1 MKRILITGWAW
12 FIGSHLCRR
21 LLDEGNYIFCL
32 DNLFTWSRSNIDDLL
47 EHPRFTFIFHDVTIP
62 FLGSFDQIYNLACPA
77 SPYAYQ
83 KNPIETLKTSVIWA
97 MNMLDVALKT
107 NARIL
112 QASTSEVYGD
122 PLVTPQNE
130 NYWGNVNPV
139 WIRSC
144 YDEWKRCAET
154 LFMDYNRKYGVD
166 IRIVRIFNTYWPAMH
181 PADGRV
187 VSNFIMQA
195 LQNEDITIF
204 WNWNQTRSFQYIDD
218 LIEVIIRMMNN
229 EINFIGPVNTWT
241 DFEFTVNELAA
252 TVLRLIPESK
262 SKIIYQDLPCD
273 DPRQRRADND
283 LAFKKLWWRPEI
295 QLEVWLMRTIE
306 YFRKFI

>member
-12 FIGSHLCRR
+12 FIWSHLCRR
-21 LLDEGNYIFCL
+21 LLNEGNYIFCL
-32 DNLFTWSRSNIDDLL
+32 DNLFTWSKSNIDDLL
-47 EHPRFTFIFHDVTIP
+47 HHPKFTFIFHDVTIP
-62 FLGSFDQIYNLACPA
+62 FLGNFDQIYNLACPA
-77 SPYAYQ
+77 SPFAYQ
-83 KNPIETLKTSVIWA
+83 KNPIETLKTSVMWA
-97 MNMLDVALKT
+97 INMLDVASKT

-122 PLVTPQNE
+122 PLITPQNE

-166 IRIVRIFNTYWPAMH
+166 IRIVRIFNTYWPTMH

-195 LQNEDITIF
+195 LQNKDITIF
-204 WNWNQTRSFQYIDD
+204 WDWNQTRSFQYIDD

-229 EINFIGPVNTWT
+229 EINFTGPVNTWT
-241 DFEFTVNELAA
+241 DFEFTINELAVN
-252 TVLRLIPESK
+252 VLRLIPESK

-273 DPRQRRADND
+273 DPKQRRADNN
-283 LAFKKLWWRPEI
+283 LAFEKLWWRPQI
-295 QLEVWLMRTIE
+295 DLDTWLKKTIE